1 MEREKMNHKYSIG
14 DILNHALCVVVLVLI
29 GLIFWQNIDSN
40 SAADLN
46 PQKINMESQTP
57 QEPEIPENIDMH
69 NFSVE

>member
-1 MEREKMNHKYSIG
+1 MNNKYNIG
-14 DILNHALCVVVLVLI
+14 NILNHALCVVTLVLI

-40 SAADLN
+40 SVADLN
-46 PQKINMESQTP
+46 AQKINMESQTL